1 MEDIHCTPSRK
12 TIISWVKTL
21 PSVSTLK
28 PNSSYW
34 TSGCSEGS
42 FCKDNQMKCISLV
55 ADLLTSVNQSD
66 VSLTWGEVAFY
77 LSCII
82 AWYLIFGCFV
92 VYMSILFLIS
102 KSLFVLFLFTSN
114 QSNTCLH
121 IYKHMKSYPLTWWY
135 LAKMSWGH
143 MLGVRAENGPPGA
156 GV

>member
-1 MEDIHCTPSRK
+1 MEDIYCTPSRK
-12 TIISWVKTL
+12 SIISWVKTL

-55 ADLLTSVNQSD
+55 VDFLTSVNQSD

-77 LSCII
+77 FSCII

-102 KSLFVLFLFTSN
+102 KSLYLFTSN

-121 IYKHMKSYPLTWWY
+121 IYKTHEVISSHLMVLGQNVLGPH
-135 LAKMSWGH
+135 AWGESREWSTR
-143 MLGVRAENGPPGA
+143 GRCVGT
-156 GV
+156 